1 MKLLKEKLEKIFYLM
16 TKNSAIKFEIIGA
29 LGKGSFSSV
38 YLVKNWDNGKT
49 YAMKK
54 IKIEKLNKD
63 EIKNSFNEIRIL
75 ASIKHPNVVNYK
87 EAFIDET

>member
-1 MKLLKEKLEKIFYLM
+1 
-16 TKNSAIKFEIIGA
+16 
-29 LGKGSFSSV
+29 
-38 YLVKNWDNGKT
+38 
-49 YAMKK
+49 MKK